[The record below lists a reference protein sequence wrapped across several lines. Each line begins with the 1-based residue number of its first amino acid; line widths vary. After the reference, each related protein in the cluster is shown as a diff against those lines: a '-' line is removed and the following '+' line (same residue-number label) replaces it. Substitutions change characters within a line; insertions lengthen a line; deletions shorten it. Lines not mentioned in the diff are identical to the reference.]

1 MTWRGLWLCSAV
13 FAGFAAAYQV
23 VGIEPSR
30 PAALLF
36 SYGPPAA
43 VAVWVD
49 ADARR
54 RRRSPCWDLGA
65 FVFFAWPVA
74 VPAYC
79 FWSRGPAGW
88 RATAGLTAAVLA
100 PSIIGGVLWIIYQ
113 MIGA

>member
-13 FAGFAAAYQV
+13 FAAFAAAYQV

-30 PAALLF
+30 PAAPLF

-43 VAVWVD
+43 AAVWVD

-54 RRRSPCWDLGA
+54 RRRSPCWDLGT

-79 FWSRGPAGW
+79 FWSRGRAGW
-88 RATAGLTAAVLA
+88 RTIAGLVAAVFA
-100 PSIIGGVLWIIYQ
+100 PTII
-113 MIGA
+113 

>member
-1 MTWRGLWLCSAV
+1 MRRVRYRVAASLDGYHGARMTWRGLWLCSAV
-13 FAGFAAAYQV
+13 FAAFAAAYQL

-54 RRRSPCWDLGA
+54 RRRSPCWDLG
-65 FVFFAWPVA
+65 
-74 VPAYC
+74 
-79 FWSRGPAGW
+79 
-88 RATAGLTAAVLA
+88 
-100 PSIIGGVLWIIYQ
+100 
-113 MIGA
+113 IGA

>member
-54 RRRSPCWDLGA
+54 RRRSPCWDWARSCSSPGQLPCPRTA
-65 FVFFAWPVA
+65 FGVGGRRAGGLLPDWPR
-74 VPAYC
+74 PC
-79 FWSRGPAGW
+79 SHR
-88 RATAGLTAAVLA
+88 RSSAA
-100 PSIIGGVLWIIYQ
+100 SCG
-113 MIGA
+113 